1 MAGSITETHDDSRT
15 VKCLILAWTCS
26 AGGAVS
32 AIPTVKKISGV
43 LLRVTTIPTDGPTD
57 NYDVTLEDEDG
68 IDVLQGF
75 GANRDTTNAETIT
88 PLISTTLS
96 GNPVAMGSPVAL
108 NSTLELIVA
117 NAGNAKSGT
126 VRVYYR

>member
-1 MAGSITETHDDSRT
+1 MAGEFTETHDDSRT

-32 AIPTVKKISGV
+32 GTATARKISGV
-43 LLRVTTIPTDGPTD
+43 ILRVTTIPADGPTD

-75 GANRDTTNAETIT
+75 GADRDTTNAETFT
-88 PLISTTLS
+88 PLVSTTLV
-96 GNPVAMGSPVAL
+96 GNPVAMGTPVAV

-117 NAGNAKSGT
+117 NAGASKSGT